1 MKKRGNGVCMFAYN
15 NEQLDYVKFA
25 TIAAKYV
32 KKNMKNNQTALITNH
47 GSYDWMKSSIG
58 EEEISETFDYVVIQ
72 EPEAAQNM
80 RVHFDSPWTEFNAQ
94 FSNSNKHKIFEYTP
108 FERTLLIDTDFLVM
122 NNFYDYIFD
131 TDVEVSMHRYAEY
144 LGGEPPYQ
152 NEITL
157 NPGGINHWWSTVV
170 YFDQSPTSKMFFD
183 TWSHVRDNW
192 EYYSLL
198 YQYSKSLFRT
208 DYCVSIA
215 AHMFN
220 GFNNDDF
227 VHDFLGLPLLTQDQ
241 KDDIVKFN
249 NINDIVFLKHSRI
262 EPWKNTLVRHTNDNL
277 HVMNK
282 RALDRQI
289 DFLLEEF
296 KGANSV

>member
-1 MKKRGNGVCMFAYN
+1 MKKDGNGICMFAYN
-15 NEQLDYVKFA
+15 NEHLDYVKFA
-25 TIAAKYV
+25 TLAAKYV
-32 KKNMKNNQTALITNH
+32 KKNMKNNQTCLITND
-47 GSYDWMKSSIG
+47 GSYDWMKTSIG
-58 EEEISETFDYVVIQ
+58 QKEIDRTFDYVVIEELDHQ
-72 EPEAAQNM
+72 QNQ

-94 FSNSNKHKIFEYTP
+94 FSNTNKHLISEYTP

-131 TDVEVSMHRYAEY
+131 TDVDISMHRYAEY
-144 LGGEPPYQ
+144 LGGQPPYQ

-170 YFDQSPTSKMFFD
+170 YFDQSPTSKLFFD
-183 TWSHVRDNW
+183 IWSHVKDNW

-198 YQYSKSLFRT
+198 YQFNKTLFRT
-208 DYCVSIA
+208 DYCVSVA

-249 NINDIVFLKHSRI
+249 SLEDIVFLKHVRA
-262 EPWKNTLVRHTNDNL
+262 EPWKNTLIRHTNDNL

-282 RALDRQI
+282 RSLDRQMNYL
-289 DFLLEEF
+289 FKEF
-296 KGANSV
+296 GETNV

>member
-1 MKKRGNGVCMFAYN
+1 MKKDGNGICMFAYN

-25 TIAAKYV
+25 TLAAKYV
-32 KKNMKNNQTALITNH
+32 KKNMKNNQTCLITND
-47 GSYDWMKSSIG
+47 GSYDWMKTSIG
-58 EEEISETFDYVVIQ
+58 QKEIDRTFDYVVIQ
-72 EPEAAQNM
+72 ELQAAQNM

-94 FSNSNKHKIFEYTP
+94 FSNTNKHLINEYTP

-122 NNFYDYIFD
+122 NDFYDYIFD
-131 TDVEVSMHRYAEY
+131 TDVDISMHRYAEY
-144 LGGEPPYQ
+144 LGGQPPYQ

-170 YFDQSPTSKMFFD
+170 YFDQSPTSKLFFD
-183 TWSHVRDNW
+183 IWSHVKDNW

-198 YQYSKSLFRT
+198 YQFNKSLFRT

-249 NINDIVFLKHSRI
+249 DINDIVFLKHNRA

-282 RALDRQI
+282 RSLDRQI
-289 DFLLEEF
+289 NVLLKEF
-296 KGANSV
+296 GETNV

>member
-58 EEEISETFDYVVIQ
+58 EEEIDNTFDYIVIQ

-198 YQYSKSLFRT
+198 YQFPRLLFRT
-208 DYCVSIA
+208 DFCVSIA
-215 AHMFN
+215 VHLMN
-220 GFNNDDF
+220 GLNNDDF
-227 VHDFLGLPLLTQDQ
+227 VHDFLGQPLLNMDQ
-241 KDDIVKFN
+241 KDDIAK
-249 NINDIVFLKHSRI
+249 INGYKDVVFLKHNRK
-262 EPWKNTLVRHTNDNL
+262 EQWKNVLCRYQNENL
-277 HVMNK
+277 HIMNK
-282 RALDRQI
+282 RSLDRHY
-289 DFLLEEF
+289 DDLMRF
-296 KGANSV
+296 ANEASNG